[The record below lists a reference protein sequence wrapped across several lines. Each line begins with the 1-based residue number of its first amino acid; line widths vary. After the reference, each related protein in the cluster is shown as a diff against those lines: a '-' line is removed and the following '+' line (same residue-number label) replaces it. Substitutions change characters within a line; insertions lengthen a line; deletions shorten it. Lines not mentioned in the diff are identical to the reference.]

1 MSAETQPNMWAI
13 LAPIIARHGV
23 EFAYR
28 LWANIKT
35 QAEPTEEDWQTL
47 RGLAEKRFDDYLF
60 ESIRRLNP
68 TPGVTNNPNP

>member
-1 MSAETQPNMWAI
+1 MWAI

-23 EFAYR
+23 EFAYK
-28 LWANIKT
+28 LWANINNN
-35 QAEPTEEDWQTL
+35 AEPTEEDWQLL

-60 ESIRRLNP
+60 EAIRKLNP